1 MTEST
6 SSEEMQT
13 QIEQLYQAYQRPI
26 QAHLERLTRNYEV
39 AQDLCQET
47 FLKALRHCNGHE
59 QPANVSAW
67 LYRIATNTA
76 YDYLR
81 RQQRIQFLPLLAE
94 LDNAYT
100 KSLEAKLV
108 LTDSVQDALRQI
120 PLPEQIT
127 LVLYCYQGYSTREI
141 AAALGCSSGAVRLR
155 LLRGRKRFRQTY
167 QEQGVPT

>member
-6 SSEEMQT
+6 NSKELQR
-13 QIEQLYQAYQRPI
+13 QIEQLYQTHQRPI
-26 QAHLERLTRNYEV
+26 QAHLVRLTRNYDV

-47 FLKALRHCNGHE
+47 FVKALRHWNGHE
-59 QPANVSAW
+59 QPANVTAW

-94 LDNAYT
+94 LDHVHDR
-100 KSLEAKLV
+100 SLETRLA
-108 LTDSVQDALRQI
+108 LTTSVQDALRQI
-120 PLPEQIT
+120 PLPEQIP
-127 LVLYCYQGYSTREI
+127 LVLYCYQGYSTHEI

-155 LLRGRKRFRQTY
+155 LLRGRKRFRQAY
-167 QEQGVPT
+167 QGQGASP